1 MDFAEICKSKD
12 SLNLKIIL
20 FCVWIMKIIKN
31 LKHDKQCCK
40 KFWKNF
46 LLFILATNLS
56 ILSNYFD
63 NLNKIILIFVS
74 KFLNSISAKFSFP
87 YRYALKRKIKMFV
100 KDRFCKCFHATAL
113 YSNPSSCF
121 CSRKRETSIEDVVR
135 AIFTI
140 SELRC
145 RACLARGIVD

>member
-12 SLNLKIIL
+12 SLDLKIIL

-63 NLNKIILIFVS
+63 NPNKIILIFVS
-74 KFLNSISAKFSFP
+74 S
-87 YRYALKRKIKMFV
+87 
-100 KDRFCKCFHATAL
+100 
-113 YSNPSSCF
+113 
-121 CSRKRETSIEDVVR
+121 
-135 AIFTI
+135 
-140 SELRC
+140 
-145 RACLARGIVD
+145 